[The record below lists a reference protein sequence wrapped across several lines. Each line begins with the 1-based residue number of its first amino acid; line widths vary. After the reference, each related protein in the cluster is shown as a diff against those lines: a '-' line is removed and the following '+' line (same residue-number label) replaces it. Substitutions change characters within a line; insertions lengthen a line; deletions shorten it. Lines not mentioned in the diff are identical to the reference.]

1 MMMED
6 IPVYLF
12 TGFLDAGK
20 TKFIQETLEDERFNN
35 GENTLL
41 LICEEGEEEYDPSTF
56 SGPNVFIEL
65 IDDQSE
71 LTPTN
76 LERLQR
82 KHAAERVVIEYN
94 GMWML
99 DDLYQNM
106 PDSWMVYQEFMFA
119 DSQTFLMY
127 DANMRGLVVDKL
139 KSCEMVVLNRADD
152 SIDKLQIH
160 KIIRAVTR
168 RANIAYEEITG
179 EVYYDD
185 TPEELPFDIEA
196 PVIEVKPEDFAIWY
210 QDISEEPDKYKNK
223 TVKIGG
229 FTMLREKLPAGSFIF
244 GRQLMT
250 CCVDDITFAGMLCTG
265 YDPKQLEDN
274 QWIELTAKIAIKHN
288 KVYNKKGPVLGVL
301 SVEPGTPPQQEVA
314 TFY

>member
-41 LICEEGEEEYDPSTF
+41 LICEEGEEEYEPSTF

-71 LTPTN
+71 LTPSN

-152 SIDKLQIH
+152 SVDKLQIH

-196 PVIEVKPEDFAIWY
+196 PVIDIKPEDFAIWY

-223 TVKIGG
+223 TIKIGG
-229 FTMLREKLPAGSFIF
+229 FTMLRDKLPAGSFIF
-244 GRQLMT
+244 GRRIMT

-265 YDPKQLEDN
+265 YDPKKLEDN
-274 QWIELTAKIAIKHN
+274 QWVELTAKISIKHN

-301 SVEPGTPPQQEVA
+301 SIEPGTAPEQDVA

>member
-71 LTPTN
+71 LTPSN

-82 KHAAERVVIEYN
+82 KHACERVVIEYN

-229 FTMLREKLPAGSFIF
+229 RTMLREKLPAGSFIF

>member
-229 FTMLREKLPAGSFIF
+229 FTMLRDKLPAGSFIF

-274 QWIELTAKIAIKHN
+274 QWIELTARIAIKHN

>member
-1 MMMED
+1 MMEE

-20 TKFIQETLEDERFNN
+20 TKFIQETLEDVRFNN

-41 LICEEGEEEYDPSTF
+41 LICEEGEEEYEPATF
-56 SGPNVFIEL
+56 SGHNVFIEL

-71 LTPTN
+71 LTPSN
-76 LERLQR
+76 LERLQK

-106 PDSWMVYQEFMFA
+106 PDSWLVYQEFMFA
-119 DSQTFLMY
+119 DSQTFLTY
-127 DANMRGLVVDKL
+127 NANMRGLVVDKL
-139 KSCEMVVLNRADD
+139 KSCEMVVLNRADEKV
-152 SIDKLQIH
+152 DKLEIH
-160 KIIRAVTR
+160 KIIRAVSR
-168 RANIAYEEITG
+168 RTNIAYEDKTG

-185 TPEELPFDIEA
+185 TPEELPFDINA
-196 PVIEVKPEDFAIWY
+196 PVIRIQPEDYAIWY
-210 QDISEEPDKYKNK
+210 QDISEEPEKYKGK
-223 TVKIGG
+223 TIQIGG
-229 FTMLREKLPAGSFIF
+229 FTMLRDKLPSGSFIF
-244 GRQLMT
+244 GRRLMT

-274 QWIELTAKIAIKHN
+274 QWIELTAKISIKHN
-288 KVYNKKGPVLGVL
+288 RVYNKKGPVLGVI
-301 SVEPGTPPQQEVA
+301 SVEPGTPPEQDVA

>member
-1 MMMED
+1 MMEE

-20 TKFIQETLEDERFNN
+20 TKFIQETLEDVRFNN

-41 LICEEGEEEYDPSTF
+41 LICEEGEEEYEPATF
-56 SGPNVFIEL
+56 SGHNVFIEL

-71 LTPTN
+71 LTPSN
-76 LERLQR
+76 LERLQK

-106 PDSWMVYQEFMFA
+106 PDSWLVYQEFMFA
-119 DSQTFLMY
+119 DSQTFLTY
-127 DANMRGLVVDKL
+127 NANMRGLVVDKL
-139 KSCEMVVLNRADD
+139 KSCEMVVLNRADEKV
-152 SIDKLQIH
+152 DKLEIH
-160 KIIRAVTR
+160 KIIRAVSR
-168 RANIAYEEITG
+168 RTNIAYEDKTG

-185 TPEELPFDIEA
+185 TPEELPFDINA
-196 PVIEVKPEDFAIWY
+196 PVIRIQPEDYAIWY
-210 QDISEEPDKYKNK
+210 QDISEEPEKYKGK
-223 TVKIGG
+223 TIQIGG
-229 FTMLREKLPAGSFIF
+229 FTMLRDKLPSGSFIF
-244 GRQLMT
+244 GRRLMT
-250 CCVDDITFAGMLCTG
+250 CCVDDITFAGLLCTG

-274 QWIELTAKIAIKHN
+274 QWIELTAKISIKHN
-288 KVYNKKGPVLGVL
+288 RVYNKKGPVLGVI
-301 SVEPGTPPQQEVA
+301 SVEPGTAPEQDVA

>member
-1 MMMED
+1 MMEE

-20 TKFIQETLEDERFNN
+20 TKFIQETLEDVRFNN

-41 LICEEGEEEYDPSTF
+41 LICEEGEEEYEPATF
-56 SGPNVFIEL
+56 SGHNVFIEL

-71 LTPTN
+71 LTPSN
-76 LERLQR
+76 LERLQK

-106 PDSWMVYQEFMFA
+106 PDSWLVYQEFMFA
-119 DSQTFLMY
+119 DSQTFLTY
-127 DANMRGLVVDKL
+127 NANMRGLVVDKL
-139 KSCEMVVLNRADD
+139 KSCEMVVLNRADEKV
-152 SIDKLQIH
+152 DKLEIH
-160 KIIRAVTR
+160 KIIRAVSR
-168 RANIAYEEITG
+168 RTNIAYEDKTG

-185 TPEELPFDIEA
+185 TPEELPFDINA
-196 PVIEVKPEDFAIWY
+196 PVIRIQPEDYAIWY
-210 QDISEEPDKYKNK
+210 QDISEEPEKYKGK
-223 TVKIGG
+223 TIQIGG
-229 FTMLREKLPAGSFIF
+229 FTMLRDKLPSGSFIF
-244 GRQLMT
+244 GRRLMT

-274 QWIELTAKIAIKHN
+274 QWIELTAKISIKHN
-288 KVYNKKGPVLGVL
+288 RVYNKKGPVLGVI
-301 SVEPGTPPQQEVA
+301 SVEPGTAPEQDVA

>member
-71 LTPTN
+71 LTPSN
-76 LERLQR
+76 LERLQK

-106 PDSWMVYQEFMFA
+106 PESWMVYQEFMFA

-152 SIDKLQIH
+152 SVDKLQIH

-185 TPEELPFDIEA
+185 TPEELPFDIDA
-196 PVIEVKPEDFAIWY
+196 PVIDVKPEDFAIWY

-223 TVKIGG
+223 TIKIGG

-265 YDPKQLEDN
+265 YDPKNLEDN
-274 QWIELTAKIAIKHN
+274 QWIELTAKISIKHN

-301 SVEPGTPPQQEVA
+301 SIEPGTPPQQEVA

>member
-76 LERLQR
+76 LERLQK

>member
-152 SIDKLQIH
+152 SVDKLQIH

-229 FTMLREKLPAGSFIF
+229 FTMLRDKLPAGSFIF

>member
-1 MMMED
+1 MMEE

-20 TKFIQETLEDERFNN
+20 TKFIQETLEDVRFNN

-41 LICEEGEEEYDPSTF
+41 LICEEGEEEYEPATF
-56 SGPNVFIEL
+56 SGHNVFIEL

-71 LTPTN
+71 LTPSN
-76 LERLQR
+76 LERLQK

-106 PDSWMVYQEFMFA
+106 PDSWLVYQEFMFA
-119 DSQTFLMY
+119 DSQTFLTY
-127 DANMRGLVVDKL
+127 NANMRGLVVDKL
-139 KSCEMVVLNRADD
+139 KSCEMVVLNRADEKV
-152 SIDKLQIH
+152 DKLEIH
-160 KIIRAVTR
+160 KIIRAVSR
-168 RANIAYEEITG
+168 RTNIAYEDKTG

-185 TPEELPFDIEA
+185 TPEELPFDINA
-196 PVIEVKPEDFAIWY
+196 PVIRIQPEDYAIWY
-210 QDISEEPDKYKNK
+210 QDISEEPEKYKGK
-223 TVKIGG
+223 TIQIGG
-229 FTMLREKLPAGSFIF
+229 FTMLRDKLPSGSFIF
-244 GRQLMT
+244 GRRLMT

-288 KVYNKKGPVLGVL
+288 RVYNKKGPVLGVI
-301 SVEPGTPPQQEVA
+301 SVEPGTAPEQDVA

>member
-99 DDLYQNM
+99 DVLYQKM

>member
-1 MMMED
+1 MMEE

-20 TKFIQETLEDERFNN
+20 TKFIQETLEDVRFNN

-41 LICEEGEEEYDPSTF
+41 LICEEGEEEYEPATF
-56 SGPNVFIEL
+56 SGHNVFIEL

-71 LTPTN
+71 LTPSN
-76 LERLQR
+76 LERLQK

-106 PDSWMVYQEFMFA
+106 PDSWLVYQEFMFA
-119 DSQTFLMY
+119 DSQTFLTY
-127 DANMRGLVVDKL
+127 NANMRGLVVDKL
-139 KSCEMVVLNRADD
+139 KSCEMVVLNRADEKV
-152 SIDKLQIH
+152 DKLEIH
-160 KIIRAVTR
+160 KIIRAVSR
-168 RANIAYEEITG
+168 RTNIAYEDKTG

-185 TPEELPFDIEA
+185 TPEELPFDINA
-196 PVIEVKPEDFAIWY
+196 PVIRIQPEDYAIWY
-210 QDISEEPDKYKNK
+210 QDISEEPEKYKGK
-223 TVKIGG
+223 TIQIGG
-229 FTMLREKLPAGSFIF
+229 FTMLRDKLPSGSFIF
-244 GRQLMT
+244 GRRIMT

-274 QWIELTAKIAIKHN
+274 QWIELTAKISIKHN
-288 KVYNKKGPVLGVL
+288 RVYNKKGPVLGVI
-301 SVEPGTPPQQEVA
+301 SVEPGTAPEQDVA

>member
-99 DDLYQNM
+99 DDLYKNM
-106 PDSWMVYQEFMFA
+106 PDSWIVYQEFMFA

>member
-265 YDPKQLEDN
+265 YAPKQLEDN